1 MRVKKDF
8 PPAIVLSFAGTGL
21 ATVRC
26 LAELGIEVFCL
37 ILNSGLSAPETRF
50 SRYGKKVTVDFSE
63 TDDEILC
70 EWLIDFSSKLTRKP
84 VVIPTSDVTALLL
97 SKNYRRLSK
106 HILIWKTSYSNLLSI
121 VSKDR
126 LYSRASRLGI
136 NTPPMVI
143 EPGLEKLQEW
153 CDNVSSPYFM
163 KPFFVGIKNCDLQDK
178 NQLFSSKEDL
188 IEFGKTNSFNGL
200 IVQSLIEGGD
210 GHIFDTYGICNK
222 DGACKVLA
230 SHLRIRQYSPN
241 FGVTSFGE
249 IPLIDDSELEKL
261 IYDNTLKLLEGLYFH
276 GIFGIEWLRDKIT
289 GEIFLLDFNARPFSS
304 IGHLA
309 DCGLNL
315 PAISYEELVT
325 EEDPSIDL
333 FPLLEHKYWMD
344 FNNDIRGFN
353 KTKKLSGQ
361 SWLQFLKDLSRCSSY
376 AYFKW
381 NDPGP
386 GLYRAFLFLV
396 NTINFFRKKLI

>member
-70 EWLIDFSSKLTRKP
+70 EWFIDFSSKLTRKP

-249 IPLIDDSELEKL
+249 IPLIDDSKL
-261 IYDNTLKLLEGLYFH
+261 KNSFMI
-276 GIFGIEWLRDKIT
+276 
-289 GEIFLLDFNARPFSS
+289 
-304 IGHLA
+304 
-309 DCGLNL
+309 
-315 PAISYEELVT
+315 
-325 EEDPSIDL
+325 
-333 FPLLEHKYWMD
+333 
-344 FNNDIRGFN
+344 IR
-353 KTKKLSGQ
+353 
-361 SWLQFLKDLSRCSSY
+361 
-376 AYFKW
+376 
-381 NDPGP
+381 
-386 GLYRAFLFLV
+386 
-396 NTINFFRKKLI
+396 